1 MKKIL
6 ILLLLI
12 GVQSSF
18 YYSPPGLTVEALPEG
33 ATLYQDTT
41 DGLGAK
47 LLSEKTALDIERQR
61 LKKELLDTRTE
72 KDKKIAEQKNRITTL
87 RQEIMELQTKYEYD
101 MKVAKEKQEGL
112 TKRLQVLWEQ
122 SSEETKILL
131 NQIEEFR
138 EKYERCKKAKNEE
151 IDALK
156 AGHRVETLSLVQK
169 KIVKGLFHQL
179 EQALREEI
187 EKGEIRVKL
196 YKTKIKKIPERH
208 QRDSVQGP

>member
-12 GVQSSF
+12 GIGAQSSF
-18 YYSPPGLTVEALPEG
+18 YYSPAGLTIEALAEG
-33 ATLYQDTT
+33 ATLYQDIK
-41 DGLGAK
+41 DGLGAAVTKDAYTK

-87 RQEIMELQTKYEYD
+87 RQEIMELQSKFEYD
-101 MKVAKEKQEGL
+101 MKVAKEKQEEL
-112 TKRLQVLWEQ
+112 TRSLQVLWEQ

-131 NQIEEFR
+131 KQIEKLR

-169 KIVKGLFHQL
+169 KTAERLFHQL

-196 YKTKIKKIPERH
+196 YKTKIK
-208 QRDSVQGP
+208 

>member
-1 MKKIL
+1 MKVIK
-6 ILLLLI
+6 LLVICFIVVFFTNGCL
-12 GVQSSF
+12 VTKKV
-18 YYSPPGLTVEALPEG
+18 YT
-33 ATLYQDTT
+33 
-41 DGLGAK
+41 K
-47 LLSEKTALDIERQR
+47 LLSEKMALDIERQR
-61 LKKELLDTRTE
+61 LKKALSNTRTE

-87 RQEIMELQTKYEYD
+87 RQEIMELQSKFEYD
-101 MKVAKEKQEGL
+101 MKVAKEKQEEL
-112 TKRLQVLWEQ
+112 TRSLQVLWEQ

-131 NQIEEFR
+131 KQIEKLR

-169 KIVKGLFHQL
+169 KTAEGLFHQL

-196 YKTKIKKIPERH
+196 YKTKIK
-208 QRDSVQGP
+208 